1 MYELA
6 VAYRIYPKVSKPA
19 QGLPFDADK
28 LRQAELCLRSF
39 KRCLGHLK
47 VKIWAIMDSCPIE
60 YQDLFRRYFAPEDL
74 VLVPLEMAG
83 NHGTFS
89 KQIDILLSQR
99 DAEMIYFAE
108 DDYLYRP
115 VDFSR
120 LMAFMKHGNNVH
132 FVSPFDHPDDY
143 NLEFHDFPKWVQ
155 VYDGLHWRN
164 AASTCLTFLTTQTSL
179 LRYQRIFR
187 SYERRNY
194 DTSLW
199 ISLTKYRV
207 FNVVSMLRYASADH
221 LFGRILVKAWLHS
234 AWQNVFG
241 LRARLW
247 VPMPSFALHLD
258 HLHIAP
264 GFDLMRLMLEEDAVA
279 DGSLALPAAIPV
291 PAQV

>member
-19 QGLPFDADK
+19 EGLPFDADK

-39 KRCLGHLK
+39 KRSLGSMK
-47 VKIWAIMDSCPIE
+47 VKLWAILDSCPEE
-60 YQDLFRRYFAPEDL
+60 YTALFQRYFAAEDL
-74 VLVPLEMAG
+74 VLVHLTQAG

-89 KQIDILLSQR
+89 KQLDILLEQN

-115 VDFSR
+115 VPFGSLVDFLR
-120 LMAFMKHGNNVH
+120 HGREVH

-143 NLEFHDFPKWVQ
+143 NLDFHDFPKWVQ
-155 VYDGLHWRN
+155 VYGGLHWRN
-164 AASTCLTFLTTQTSL
+164 AASTCLTFLTTRTSL
-179 LRYQRIFR
+179 RQYKKIFR

-207 FNVVSMLRYASADH
+207 FNLLNMVRYASKDD

-234 AWQNVFG
+234 PWQNVFG
-241 LRARLW
+241 LRAKLW

-258 HLHIAP
+258 RHHIAP
-264 GFDLMRLMLEEDAVA
+264 GFDLPALMVQEDEVA
-279 DGSLALPAAIPV
+279 SGSLTPPKQMARPA
-291 PAQV
+291 

>member
-6 VAYRIYPKVSKPA
+6 VAYRIYPKVSKPSH
-19 QGLPFDADK
+19 GLPFDSDK

-39 KRCLGHLK
+39 KRSLGTLR
-47 VKIWAIMDSCPIE
+47 VKIWAILDSCPDT
-60 YQDLFRRYFAPEDL
+60 YVDLFRRYFSPEDL
-74 VLVPLEMAG
+74 VLVLLDQAG

-89 KQIDILLSQR
+89 KQLDILLMQS
-99 DAEMIYFAE
+99 DAETIYFAE

-115 VDFSR
+115 VDFSI
-120 LMAFMKHGNNVH
+120 LIGFLQHGQDVH

-143 NLEFHDFPKWVQ
+143 NLDFHDFPKWVQ
-155 VYDGLHWRN
+155 VYAGLHWRN
-164 AASTCLTFLTTQTSL
+164 AASTCLTFLTTKGSL
-179 LRYQRIFR
+179 VRYQGIFR

-207 FNVVSMLRYASADH
+207 FNLFNMLKYAAKDD
-221 LFGRILVKAWLHS
+221 LFGRILVKAWIHS
-234 AWQNVFG
+234 PWQNVFG

-258 HLHIAP
+258 FHHVAP
-264 GFDLMRLMLEEDAVA
+264 GFDLANLMIEEDTVSP
-279 DGSLALPAAIPV
+279 GSLASPSSLSRLA
-291 PAQV
+291 

>member
-6 VAYRIYPKVSKPA
+6 VAYRIYPKVSVPSH
-19 QGLPFDADK
+19 GLPFDTDK

-39 KRCLGHLK
+39 KRSLGPLR
-47 VKIWAIMDSCPIE
+47 VKIWAILDSCPEE
-60 YQDLFRRYFAPEDL
+60 YVALFERYFPAEDL
-74 VLVPLEMAG
+74 VLVRLEKAG

-89 KQIDILLSQR
+89 KQIDILLQQQ
-99 DAEMIYFAE
+99 DAETIYFAE
-108 DDYLYRP
+108 DDYLYRH
-115 VDFSR
+115 VQFTTLVRFLQQGHD
-120 LMAFMKHGNNVH
+120 VQ

-143 NLEFHDFPKWVQ
+143 NLDFHDFPKWVQ

-164 AASTCLTFLTTQTSL
+164 AASTCLTFLTTKACL
-179 LRYQRIFR
+179 KRYKHIFR
-187 SYERRNY
+187 SYEKRNY

-207 FNVVSMLRYASADH
+207 FNVVNMLRYASADD

-241 LRARLW
+241 LRAKLW

-258 HLHIAP
+258 RHHIAP
-264 GFDLMRLMLEEDAVA
+264 GFDLAHLMLEEDSFAGETRTPSSSVA
-279 DGSLALPAAIPV
+279 DAG
-291 PAQV
+291 

>member
-6 VAYRIYPKVSKPA
+6 IAYRIYPKVSGPSH
-19 QGLPFDADK
+19 GLPFDADK

-39 KRCLGHLK
+39 KRSLGEMR
-47 VKIWAIMDSCPIE
+47 VKLWAILDSCPTE
-60 YQDLFRRYFAPEDL
+60 YEELFRRYFPSEDL
-74 VLVPLEMAG
+74 VLVPLQNAG

-89 KQIDILLSQR
+89 KQIDILLEQGDSKY
-99 DAEMIYFAE
+99 IYFAE

-115 VDFSR
+115 VPFSKLVDF
-120 LMAFMKHGNNVH
+120 LQHGHDVQ

-143 NLEFHDFPKWVQ
+143 NLNFHDFPKWVQ
-155 VYDGLHWRN
+155 VHNGHHWRN
-164 AASTCLTFLTTQTSL
+164 AASTCLTFLTTRTSL
-179 LRYQRIFR
+179 LRYKRIFR

-207 FNVVSMLRYASADH
+207 FNLVSMMRYAAEDD

-241 LRARLW
+241 LRAKLW

-258 HLHIAP
+258 RHHIAP
-264 GFDLMRLMLEEDAVA
+264 GFDLAQLMIQED
-279 DGSLALPAAIPV
+279 SMV
-291 PAQV
+291 PAPMLLSTPQAE

>member
-19 QGLPFDADK
+19 QGLPFDGDK

-39 KRCLGHLK
+39 KRSLGKLK
-47 VKIWAIMDSCPIE
+47 VKIWAILDSCPKDYE
-60 YQDLFRRYFAPEDL
+60 EMFQRYFAAEDL
-74 VLVPLEMAG
+74 VLVRLDQAG

-89 KQIDILLSQR
+89 KQIDILLAQQ
-99 DAEMIYFAE
+99 DAETIYFAE
-108 DDYLYRP
+108 DDYLYRSL
-115 VDFSR
+115 DFSV
-120 LMAFMKHGNNVH
+120 LIGFLQHGQNVQ

-143 NLEFHDFPKWVQ
+143 QLEFHDFPKWVQ
-155 VYDGLHWRN
+155 VYHGLHWRN
-164 AASTCLTFLTTQTSL
+164 AASTCLTFLTTKGSL
-179 LRYQRIFR
+179 SRYKSIFR

-207 FNVVSMLRYASADH
+207 FNLYSMLKYASKDD
-221 LFGRILVKAWLHS
+221 LFGRILVKAWLYS

-241 LRARLW
+241 LRAKLW

-258 HLHIAP
+258 YHHIAP
-264 GFDLMRLMLEEDAVA
+264 GFDLVQLMLQENEIPL
-279 DGSLALPAAIPV
+279 GSLARPTAV
-291 PAQV
+291 SETV